1 MKLWGQCRVD
11 GVEAPQQHTQS
22 QGRRRVAGVG
32 RPKFDSPQAPADP
45 KKVAAFFGKVKKRP
59 YCCGCCGAPALPKN
73 FPGRVWLKWI
83 GEDKIFED
91 LPPRPP
97 TYLVEKGRCYDCCS
111 CFNCCCFCY
120 ASCITNF
127 IARRETGDPSV
138 DVDDESTL
146 EAHGR
151 LRRGRARLGRR
162 RRSARAPVTAL
173 EATWA
178 RRCCCPYAST
188 GPRVWIR
195 PGKAGKPRTP

>member
-138 DVDDESTL
+138 DVADESTL
-146 EAHGR
+146 EAHKYMAVYGEDAR
-151 LRRGRARLGRR
+151 DRADVE
-162 RRSARAPVTAL
+162 APA
-173 EATWA
+173 APA
-178 RRCCCPYAST
+178 
-188 GPRVWIR
+188 
-195 PGKAGKPRTP
+195 